1 MSPARDAVLAVM
13 QTHGTPLC
21 ATCLGQALGLARDL
35 VSDALE
41 DLELRSDALV
51 GMGVCGECGELQQLV
66 WPRQAA

>member
-1 MSPARDAVLAVM
+1 MSPLRDAVLAVM
-13 QTHGTPLC
+13 QTRGTPLC
-21 ATCLGQALGLARDL
+21 ATCLGQALDLAGDL

-51 GMGVCGECGELQQLV
+51 GLGVCGECGELRQLV